1 MHMCLQL
8 LKQKQNKT
16 NYLMFQEFLSKLK
29 GITRVI
35 VFAASLTKQNK
46 TKQNKNYQLCQMT
59 SKF

>member
-16 NYLMFQEFLSKLK
+16 NYLMFQEFFSKLE

-35 VFAASLTKQNK
+35 VFPASLNK
-46 TKQNKNYQLCQMT
+46 TKQNKNYYM
-59 SKF
+59 